1 MVMATLDSSS
11 KMVIVY
17 DGQCPFCTSYVR
29 LMALKAVVGEVDL
42 IDARIPGAVVRSLSE
57 RGYDLNVGMAAIYG
71 GKIYHGSDA
80 VVLISSMTGVRGGMG
95 RVIATLLRSPARAR
109 VLYPLLKTGRRL
121 VLAALGRPKI

>member
-1 MVMATLDSSS
+1 MPMLDSSS

-29 LMALKAVVGEVDL
+29 LMALKAAVGEVDL
-42 IDARIPGAVVRSLSE
+42 IDARIPGAVVRSLGE
-57 RGYDLNVGMAAIYG
+57 RGYDLNEGMAAIYG

-95 RVIATLLRSPARAR
+95 RVIAALLRSPARAK
-109 VLYPLLKTGRRL
+109 VLYPVLKTGRRF
-121 VLAALGRPKI
+121 VLAVLGRPKI

>member
-29 LMALKAVVGEVDL
+29 LMALKAAVGEVDL
-42 IDARIPGAVVRSLSE
+42 IDARIPGAVVRSLGE
-57 RGYDLNVGMAAIYG
+57 RGYDLNEGMAAIYG

-95 RVIATLLRSPARAR
+95 RVIATLLRSPARAK